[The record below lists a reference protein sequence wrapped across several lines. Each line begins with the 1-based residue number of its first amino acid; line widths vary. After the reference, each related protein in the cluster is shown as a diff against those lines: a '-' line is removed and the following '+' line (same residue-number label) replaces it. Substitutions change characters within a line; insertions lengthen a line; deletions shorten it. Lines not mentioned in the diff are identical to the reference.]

1 MAEPTSETD
10 AKTIRHNEA
19 VLFGQG
25 VSAGVANELTS
36 VGLVLPF
43 LYTTIGAPIFFA
55 GLLVPLNTLAK
66 RISQIFAARFVGTA
80 GANARIIALA
90 TLTMAASIVLIG
102 MTFSAISPWWA
113 VPIFLAV
120 AAVLGA
126 AAGVN
131 GLAFQDLIGRAL
143 PKERRS
149 RLLFIQSSI
158 AGIIVV
164 LVAYGAQQVLQPST
178 SLAAHQELIWLGVG
192 LYVLA
197 AVVVLAVREP
207 PKTSMAVDTGSG
219 GMVSELAG
227 NFRIAFALPWFGKFL
242 VARALYLSIELAI
255 PFFSIHAATFHG
267 DSISGLNTLVIAA
280 NVGIFLGGFLWARI
294 GRHSVERIMVLASF
308 LACGA
313 GLMALGIEFGAV
325 PPTLFC
331 YALVFVA
338 IALGAQGVKNGRT
351 LYLLGRA
358 KEHERP
364 YCIAVANVTTGVVA
378 VALGALLGALA
389 GLKGVAWPIGALI
402 VLNIAAAVYT
412 LRLPKET
419 DTETS
424 GRAI

>member
-1 MAEPTSETD
+1 M
-10 AKTIRHNEA
+10 RRNEA
-19 VLFGQG
+19 VLLGQG
-25 VSAGVANELTS
+25 VSGGVANELTS

-55 GLLVPLNTLAK
+55 GLIVPLNTLAK

-80 GANARIIALA
+80 RSNTPIIELA

-102 MTFSAISPWWA
+102 LTFSAISPWWA

-120 AAVLGA
+120 AAILGA
-126 AAGVN
+126 AAGIN

-280 NVGIFLGGFLWARI
+280 NIGIFLGGFLWARI

-389 GLKGVAWPIGALI
+389 GLKGVAWPIGALM
-402 VLNIAAAVYT
+402 VLNIAAAIYT
-412 LRLPKET
+412 LRLPKDT
-419 DTETS
+419 DTDPA
-424 GRAI
+424 GRGD

>member
-1 MAEPTSETD
+1 MAEATSETD
-10 AKTIRHNEA
+10 AGSMRRNEA
-19 VLFGQG
+19 VLLGQG
-25 VSAGVANELTS
+25 VSGGVANELTS

-80 GANARIIALA
+80 HSNTPIIALA

-102 MTFSAISPWWA
+102 LTFSAISPWWA

-120 AAVLGA
+120 SAILGA

-280 NVGIFLGGFLWARI
+280 NIGIFLGGFLWARI

-389 GLKGVAWPIGALI
+389 GLKGVAWPIGALM
-402 VLNIAAAVYT
+402 VLNIAAAIYT
-412 LRLPKET
+412 LRLPKDT
-419 DTETS
+419 DTDPA
-424 GRAI
+424 GRGD

>member
-10 AKTIRHNEA
+10 AKTIRRNEA
-19 VLFGQG
+19 VLFSQG
-25 VSAGVANELTS
+25 VSGGVANELTS

-66 RISQIFAARFVGTA
+66 RISQIFAARLVGTA
-80 GANARIIALA
+80 RANAPIIALA

-102 MTFSAISPWWA
+102 LTFSAISPWWA
-113 VPIFLAV
+113 VPIFLTV

-255 PFFSIHAATFHG
+255 PFFSIHTATFHG

-280 NVGIFLGGFLWARI
+280 NIGIFLGGFLWARI

>member
-1 MAEPTSETD
+1 MAEATSETD
-10 AKTIRHNEA
+10 AGSMRRNEA
-19 VLFGQG
+19 VLLGQG
-25 VSAGVANELTS
+25 VSGGVANELTS

-55 GLLVPLNTLAK
+55 GLIVPLNTLAK

-80 GANARIIALA
+80 RSNTPIIELA

-102 MTFSAISPWWA
+102 LTFSAISPWWA

-120 AAVLGA
+120 AAILGA
-126 AAGVN
+126 AAGIN

-280 NVGIFLGGFLWARI
+280 NIGIFLGGFLWARI

-389 GLKGVAWPIGALI
+389 GLKGVAWPIGALM
-402 VLNIAAAVYT
+402 VLNIAAAIYT
-412 LRLPKET
+412 LRLPKDT
-419 DTETS
+419 DTDPA
-424 GRAI
+424 GRGD

>member
-1 MAEPTSETD
+1 MTEPTSESD
-10 AKTIRHNEA
+10 DRSERRNEA
-19 VLFGQG
+19 VLLGQG
-25 VSAGVANELTS
+25 VSGGVANELTS

-55 GLLVPLNTLAK
+55 GLLVPLNTFAK
-66 RISQIFAARFVGTA
+66 RISQIFAARLVGTA
-80 GANARIIALA
+80 RSNTPIIALA

-102 MTFSAISPWWA
+102 LTFSAIAPWWA

-131 GLAFQDLIGRAL
+131 GLAFQDLIGRSLA
-143 PKERRS
+143 KERRS

-164 LVAYGAQQVLQPST
+164 LVAYGSQQLLQPST

-192 LYVLA
+192 LYILA
-197 AVVVLAVREP
+197 AVLVLAVREP
-207 PKTSMAVDTGSG
+207 PKTGAVVNTGNGSL
-219 GMVSELAG
+219 VSELAG
-227 NFRIAFALPWFGKFL
+227 NFRIAFGLPWFGKFL

-280 NVGIFLGGFLWARI
+280 NIGIFVGGFLWARI
-294 GRHSVERIMVLASF
+294 GRRSVARIMVLASF
-308 LACGA
+308 LACAA

-351 LYLLGRA
+351 LYLLGQA

-378 VALGALLGALA
+378 VALGAVLGALA
-389 GLKGVAWPIGALI
+389 GLKGVAWPIGTLI
-402 VLNIAAAVYT
+402 VLNIAAAIYT

-419 DTETS
+419 DTETP
-424 GRAI
+424 GREK